1 MFFKLFE
8 TKDSDDEG
16 RVCLI
21 VCMCLHPTMKLL
33 FLGLGDGNIRVYRFT
48 LFEGFRRAATL
59 KFHTTR
65 VTAIVLSTNA
75 ANLLSGSV
83 DCSLAIWSVPDEM
96 LELPMYG
103 FGVDAEG
110 KDIVLEDAGHLMM
123 PGVTV
128 VETVAISALCFS
140 QDGAR
145 FAAAFDDG
153 VVKLYLSETG
163 EFVLKLGPHNAAV
176 NSLQFAPNG
185 KFVVSASGDCTTKFW
200 SVGVQDTDDAYT
212 GHKNTRVLHLAYSVE
227 GAEVASAALNGSIYL
242 WSAKRGTEMAAFEG
256 HSDEITGIV
265 ISSKDQTVITQCAI
279 DGTIRRWSTLSG
291 SELRDKRATSI
302 FVCSFAQSVSGD
314 FIVSGGFDGSLSV
327 WRVTDGH
334 AHMRLGVEVTELDGI
349 FLEKIVSVHNDAVS
363 CCCWSPNDDRIA
375 SGSHDG
381 SVKVWNAQWANCTH
395 TFESKIGHQG
405 SVNRVQFHQ
414 SGRFLASCGSEV
426 SAAACNGHD
435 KVLTLCSVPGQD
447 LHLELEQ
454 QLPSPVSLQLFR
466 AVINSVCHRHS
477 SSSSLGAFRTTWA
490 RPSTVSV
497 LTSPAN
503 ICSLSL
509 MTVGQFL

>member
-1 MFFKLFE
+1 MPFNTLQVFVATKKGEISVWDGRDQVFFKLFE
-8 TKDSDDEG
+8 TKDTDDEG
-16 RVCLI
+16 RVCVI
-21 VCMCLHPTMKLL
+21 VSMCLHPTMKAL
-33 FLGLGDGNIRVYRFT
+33 FLGLGDGSIRVYRFT

-65 VTAIVLSTNA
+65 VTAVVLSTNA
-75 ANLLSGSV
+75 ANLLSGSI
-83 DCSLAIWSVPDEM
+83 DCSLAVWTVPNEM

-110 KDIVLEDAGHLMM
+110 KDIALEDMGHLMM
-123 PGVTV
+123 PSVTV
-128 VETVAISALCFS
+128 SETVAVSAVCFS

-227 GAEVASAALNGSIYL
+227 GAEVASAALNGSIFL

-265 ISSKDQTVITQCAI
+265 ISSKDQTIITQCAI

-291 SELRDKRATSI
+291 SELREKRTTSI

-314 FIVSGGFDGSLSV
+314 YIVSGGFDGSLSV
-327 WRVTDGH
+327 WRVTDGQ
-334 AHMRLGVEVTELDGI
+334 AHMRLGVEVTELDGVL
-349 FLEKIVSVHNDAVS
+349 LEKVVSVHNDAIS

-381 SVKVWNAQWANCTH
+381 SVKVWNAQWSNCTH
-395 TFESKIGHQG
+395 TFEAKIGHQG
-405 SVNRVQFHQ
+405 SVTRVQFHQ
-414 SGRFLASCGSEV
+414 SGRFLASCGTEV
-426 SAAACNGHD
+426 RAADCDAH
-435 KVLTLCSVPGQD
+435 
-447 LHLELEQ
+447 
-454 QLPSPVSLQLFR
+454 
-466 AVINSVCHRHS
+466 VIDFNSDR
-477 SSSSLGAFRTTWA
+477 
-490 RPSTVSV
+490 
-497 LTSPAN
+497 
-503 ICSLSL
+503 
-509 MTVGQFL
+509 

>member
-1 MFFKLFE
+1 MSVWDGRDQVFFKLFE
-8 TKDSDDEG
+8 TKDADDEG
-16 RVCLI
+16 RVSLI
-21 VCMCLHPTMKLL
+21 VCMCLHPSMKLL
-33 FLGLGDGNIRVYRFT
+33 FLGLGDGDIRVYRFT

-65 VTAIVLSTNA
+65 VTAVVLSTNA

-83 DCSLAIWSVPDEM
+83 DCSLAVWSVPDEM

-103 FGVDAEG
+103 FGVDADG
-110 KDIVLEDAGHLMM
+110 GQTGLEDAGHMMM

-128 VETVAISALCFS
+128 AETVAISAVCFS
-140 QDGAR
+140 LDGTR

-176 NSLQFAPNG
+176 NSLQFAPSG

-200 SVGVQDTDDAYT
+200 SVGVQDTDEAYT
-212 GHKNTRVLHLAYSVE
+212 GHKNTRVLHLSYSVE

-256 HSDEITGIV
+256 HSDEITGII

-291 SELRDKRATSI
+291 SELRDKRTTSI

-314 FIVSGGFDGSLSV
+314 YIVSGGFDGSLSV
-327 WRVTDGH
+327 WRVTDGQ
-334 AHMRLGVEVTELDGI
+334 AHMRLGVEVTELDGV
-349 FLEKIVSVHNDAVS
+349 FLEKIVSVHNDAIN

-395 TFESKIGHQG
+395 TFDPKIGHQG

-426 SAAACNGHD
+426 RAAHCIQRCVKSNSACDG
-435 KVLTLCSVPGQD
+435 
-447 LHLELEQ
+447 
-454 QLPSPVSLQLFR
+454 R
-466 AVINSVCHRHS
+466 A
-477 SSSSLGAFRTTWA
+477 GYAFGT
-490 RPSTVSV
+490 
-497 LTSPAN
+497 
-503 ICSLSL
+503 
-509 MTVGQFL
+509 